1 MLTMVISPS
10 SLLIKAAS
18 GFIGQN
24 FEGTRRARRLA
35 GLVVLAFGLTS
46 VGSAQQT
53 ANKPTTAAQTAQQ
66 EGAAQADRGDMG
78 QTTEAPQQVLHLSA
92 RRVLVDV
99 VVTDSKGNPIPGL
112 SQDDFKVL
120 ENGAPQQV
128 HSFDV
133 HTSETATPL
142 PSVTLPPNTFSN
154 LSTAPQS
161 GQVTVILYDL
171 LNTPIDAQPFARAQL
186 LQFLKSRS
194 DSSEVAIFVLSD
206 KLHMLQG
213 FTDKDDLLIAAL
225 NRQNSTMYKSSYL
238 LAPGEATQQS
248 DDLAKTEGNQDG
260 ADAVQDVSFQA
271 ISRMLSHMETID
283 ASALMDQRVF
293 ITTEA
298 MEEIARFLVG
308 LPGRKNLLWLSG
320 AFPEGI
326 LPDASLGGRDSFD
339 VTRNYSSTLVEVTDL
354 LNLSHVAVYPV
365 DARGLQVNPMY
376 SASSNQTFEPG
387 TKKNLKAVQDF
398 SLQNNAEHATMD
410 AVADD
415 TGGQAFYNTNGL
427 KEAVSTAMK
436 EGAVYYTLSY
446 APSNPKLDGGV
457 RHVRVELT
465 KPELRNA
472 GYQLSYRRTY
482 FADDVDAAVAH
493 SEDTPNDPLAQ
504 TLEHGAPEA
513 HQLFFEVHL
522 LTYGTPTVATPEQMD
537 TLAKYEAMNAGQ
549 KKHKVAMLSRQPVMM
564 QRYLIEY
571 GLLLRQLQT
580 ALGNDGTRNTD
591 LDFAVMSFDGD
602 GNTLNGVRSEIR
614 DAMPPERYER
624 LLKGAYQVVQT
635 VALPVQAAFLRV
647 AVRDVGSN
655 QMGSIEIQ
663 LPLAPAPP
671 VAAGAAPVVHTPPPK

>member
-1 MLTMVISPS
+1 MVITPS
-10 SLLIKAAS
+10 SLSIKN
-18 GFIGQN
+18 FIRQR
-24 FEGTRRARRLA
+24 FEGTCTARRLV
-35 GLVVLAFGLTS
+35 GIVVLAFGLTR
-46 VGSAQQT
+46 VGFAQQT
-53 ANKPTTAAQTAQQ
+53 ASKPTAVPQAAQQ
-66 EGAAQADRGDMG
+66 EGAAQTDPGDMG
-78 QTTEAPQQVLHLSA
+78 QTTEPPQEVLHMSV

-99 VVTDSKGNPIPGL
+99 VVTDSKGKPITGL
-112 SQDDFKVL
+112 SQNDLKVL
-120 ENGAPQQV
+120 EDNVPQRVQ
-128 HSFDV
+128 SFDV
-133 HTSETATPL
+133 HTSEAATPL
-142 PSVTLPPNTFSN
+142 PKVELPPNTYSN

-161 GQVTVILYDL
+161 GPVTVILYDL
-171 LNTPIDAQPFARAQL
+171 LNTPIDAQPFARAQM

-194 DSSEVAIFVLSD
+194 DTSEVAIFVLSD

-213 FTDKDDLLIAAL
+213 FTDNDDLLIAAL
-225 NRQNSTMYKSSYL
+225 NRQNSTLYKSSYL

-260 ADAVQDVSFQA
+260 ANAVQDVSFQA

-293 ITTEA
+293 ITAQA

-320 AFPEGI
+320 SFPEGI

-339 VTRNYSSTLVEVTDL
+339 VTRNYSSTLMEVTDL

-365 DARGLQVNPMY
+365 DLRGLQVNPMY

-387 TKKNLKAVQDF
+387 TKKNAKAVHDF
-398 SLQNNAEHATMD
+398 SQQNNAEHATMD
-410 AVADD
+410 AIADN

-446 APSNPKLDGGV
+446 APSNAKLDGGV

-472 GYQLSYRRTY
+472 GYQMSYRRTY
-482 FADDVDAAVAH
+482 FADNIDEAVAH

-504 TLEHGAPEA
+504 TLGHGAPEA
-513 HQLFFEVHL
+513 HQLFFEAHL
-522 LTYGTPTVATPEQMD
+522 LAYGQPTVASPEQMD
-537 TLAKYEAMNAGQ
+537 VLAKYEAMNARE
-549 KKHKVAMLSRQPVMM
+549 KKHKVTMLSRQPVMM
-564 QRYLIEY
+564 QRYVIEY
-571 GLLLRQLQT
+571 GLLLRQLQV
-580 ALGNDGTRNTD
+580 ASGNDGTQNTD
-591 LDFAVMSFDGD
+591 LDFAVVSFDGD
-602 GNTLNGVRSEIR
+602 GNTLNGIRSEIR

-624 LLKGAYQVVQT
+624 LLKSAYQVVQT
-635 VALPVQAAFLRV
+635 VAVPAHAAFLRM
-647 AVRDVGSN
+647 AVRDMGSN

-663 LPLAPAPP
+663 LPLAPAQPLP
-671 VAAGAAPVVHTPPPK
+671 TGATPAVQTPQPKQR